1 MADNLETFTDPF
13 KADEFAQKH
22 VCSACWG
29 VLIKV
34 RPVPAERRWV
44 MQCESCGEQT
54 RGYVT
59 RRYAQL
65 RAEASRAELAE
76 AKHALRDAIPWL
88 KSTKSAAEIFA
99 ELGIKP

>member
-1 MADNLETFTDPF
+1 MDNLQGFTDPF
-13 KADEFAQKH
+13 KADEFARLH

-29 VLIKV
+29 LLIKV
-34 RPVPAERRWV
+34 RPVLTERKWV

-59 RRYAQL
+59 RRYAQM

-88 KSTKSAAEIFA
+88 KSKKTAAEIFA
-99 ELGIKP
+99 DLGIKA